1 MKNVLILALVACSSP
16 ALAAKTKGAPAHVDV
31 TNIRRPSG
39 SGAGP
44 CASDI
49 ERMKTAAAESL
60 AKVEIDSDKHKLEVT
75 AASFKTADAWT
86 TDANDASVLNLGGK
100 AKQAGNGREFFIQ
113 AQAVCSPSTGKFELM
128 STSYQSGAL

>member
-1 MKNVLILALVACSSP
+1 MKNALILALVVCSTP
-16 ALAAKTKGAPAHVDV
+16 ALAAKNKGTAAHVDV

-49 ERMKTAAAESL
+49 ERMKGVAAESL

-75 AASFKTADAWT
+75 AASFQTADAWT
-86 TDANDASVLNLGGK
+86 TDANDASVLHLGGK
-100 AKQAGNGREFFIQ
+100 AKQAGKRREFFIQ
-113 AQAVCSPSTGKFELM
+113 AQAVCSPTTGKFELM
-128 STSYQSGAL
+128 STHYSN

>member
-1 MKNVLILALVACSSP
+1 MKNVLILTLAVCSTP
-16 ALAAKTKGAPAHVDV
+16 AIAAKLKGTPAHVDI

-39 SGAGP
+39 SGVGP

-49 ERMKTAAAESL
+49 ERMKGVAAESL
-60 AKVEIDSDKHKLEVT
+60 AKAEIDSDKHKLEVT
-75 AASFKTADAWT
+75 AASFHTADAWT

-100 AKQAGNGREFFIQ
+100 AKQAGNGREFFVR

-128 STSYQSGAL
+128 STHYSN